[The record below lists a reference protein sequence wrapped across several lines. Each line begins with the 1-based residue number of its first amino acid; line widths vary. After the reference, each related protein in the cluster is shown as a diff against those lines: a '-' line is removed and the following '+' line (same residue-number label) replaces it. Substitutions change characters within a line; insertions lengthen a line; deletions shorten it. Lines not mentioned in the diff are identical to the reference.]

1 MQQDLIKE
9 SYECGGRGS
18 YATAGHTLRLNDSTR
33 PPPPPPPR
41 IWRHNRSKSESRCL
55 FYFYVYSMCVCVF
68 FAWCK
73 ASSSHTHA
81 RRGNRGGNER
91 EAEQLPPPPV
101 PLDRPYRERESPY
114 CAASTMADIGMHNW
128 SRNNNKERKKK
139 KLYLLICAPI
149 RPSDGREREWGEK
162 KEVSVTDSIGGN
174 GGVSWESE
182 KKSKRHDGHCTEE
195 QRNQMGRGEWQN
207 GWESRD
213 GRRQRHNY
221 KLDETVEKKKI

>member
-149 RPSDGREREWGEK
+149 RPSDGRERE
-162 KEVSVTDSIGGN
+162 N
-174 GGVSWESE
+174 GG
-182 KKSKRHDGHCTEE
+182 KKKKYQSRI
-195 QRNQMGRGEWQN
+195 QLGEMAACRERARRKVKDTMAIARRSNETKWAVEN
-207 GWESRD
+207 GKMD
-213 GRRQRHNY
+213 GRAAMADGSGTTTN
-221 KLDETVEKKKI
+221 